1 MFSGY
6 ALSEYPN
13 MPDRGS
19 RIVLLSH
26 RAAGVGCEISGEGE
40 TSADKMAAMRHPEKV
55 GCRPD
60 RMAAVRHPD
69 KIERQPDRIFLRV
82 E

>member
-40 TSADKMAAMRHPEKV
+40 TSADKMAA
-55 GCRPD
+55 
-60 RMAAVRHPD
+60 VRHPD